1 MAKQRYHENA
11 LYVAVKI
18 QDLRKSE
25 KETDY

>member
-11 LYVAVKI
+11 LYAAVKI